1 MRVNSVKNKTQSTNE
16 GKILK
21 GIGVSPG
28 IVIGKA
34 VILERQRTRFV
45 PRRITAREVGSEV
58 RRFREAIIKS
68 KRELQEIKER
78 ILEKGFKQHSYIL
91 DVHIKLMEDRMLRD
105 ETIKMIKEQLVN
117 TEWALEVTL
126 DKISE
131 AFDSIED
138 DYLRERK
145 EDIKHVVD
153 RILRNLTGR
162 ELRKI
167 EDLEE
172 EMIVVAHDL
181 SPADTIQLNLKRVIG
196 FATDMGGKTS
206 HTAIVARSLEIPA
219 VVGLEDVTAYVGG
232 GETIIIDG
240 TEGVVIVEPSQATVK
255 AFRLRQQH
263 YRYLERELLKYS
275 SLKAETQDGYHLALE
290 ANIELVDEI
299 PSVIQYGA
307 EGIGLYR
314 TEYLYLSRRT
324 LPTEDEHFQVYKK
337 LAEEIAPYSVTIRTL
352 DLGGDKFASHIE
364 LAEEMNPA
372 MGLRAIRF
380 CIKEKEIFKTQL
392 RGILRASIYGNL
404 KILLPMISGVEE
416 LRQVKAILEETKEE
430 LMARGVPFD
439 PNIPL
444 GVMIEIPSAA
454 VTADILAREVDFLS
468 IGTNDL
474 IQYSLAIDRVN
485 EHVSYLYEP
494 LHPAIL
500 RSIKGVVN
508 VAHKAGIEVGICGE
522 MAADPLYTLIFLGM
536 ELDELSMNAI
546 AIPRVKKVLRRAT
559 IAEGERLLK
568 EILQFST
575 AKETEQYIRKEMA
588 KLFPEDFI
596 QCIE

>member
-1 MRVNSVKNKTQSTNE
+1 MKNKTQSTNE

>member
-1 MRVNSVKNKTQSTNE
+1 VKNKTQSTNE